1 MNSQNSKPWVQ
12 HPGTMRSTA
21 SLHLPP
27 PVLTFIPLLSDIYLH
42 QSRLSS
48 TCFLF
53 LLQIAMS
60 YPNIMVHRDSC
71 LNSSVK
77 LSITT
82 ANKELTALKP
92 LIHSSCSNVSLSS
105 CSAPSSCLSLPFL
118 PSSCTTTLFF
128 FFSVTFSYT
137 FSRFK

>member
-82 ANKELTALKP
+82 VKQGAHSPQTSHSLQLQQCLTVLMFCTILMP
-92 LIHSSCSNVSLSS
+92 FSSF
-105 CSAPSSCLSLPFL
+105 PTFL
-118 PSSCTTTLFF
+118 VHYHTLFF
-128 FFSVTFSYT
+128 FCHLLIYFL
-137 FSRFK
+137 

>member
-27 PVLTFIPLLSDIYLH
+27 PVLTFIPLFSDIYLH

-60 YPNIMVHRDSC
+60 YPNI
-71 LNSSVK
+71 
-77 LSITT
+77 TT
-82 ANKELTALKP
+82 ANKALTALKP

-128 FFSVTFSYT
+128 FSVTFSYT

>member
-27 PVLTFIPLLSDIYLH
+27 PVLAFIPLLSDIYLH

-60 YPNIMVHRDSC
+60 YPN
-71 LNSSVK
+71 
-77 LSITT
+77 ITT

-128 FFSVTFSYT
+128 FSVTFSYT

>member
-60 YPNIMVHRDSC
+60 YPNI
-71 LNSSVK
+71 
-77 LSITT
+77 TT

-128 FFSVTFSYT
+128 FLSPSHILSLDLNKHY
-137 FSRFK
+137 

>member
-21 SLHLPP
+21 SLDLPP

-60 YPNIMVHRDSC
+60 YPN
-71 LNSSVK
+71 
-77 LSITT
+77 ITT

-128 FFSVTFSYT
+128 FLSPSHILSLDLNKHY
-137 FSRFK
+137 